1 VKKGVIMQE
10 QWNVA
15 DRWYVSPYNFAEE
28 VRSSHPNMPEKLT
41 IRDVTLTEGQHQPGV
56 RYTLDGMLKIAHALY
71 DMGITEIKQGSQDFQ
86 ALEFITQV
94 KREIPN
100 VKIGVILSIV
110 EGEEYRQ
117 SVSRTKQDMER
128 YIDAGID
135 ELNFPCSLSWSCPKA
150 ISDVMTREAQIER
163 IVEMTQYAR
172 SQGISVEYG
181 HIDATRAAFEDLKEL
196 FDNGLRAGMARI
208 GIYDSYGVASP
219 DGMKFLVSKL
229 RQEYQDVDILVH
241 AHNDFGSAEA
251 TTIGGILG
259 GGTTCEL
266 SVNGLGDRAGNASL
280 EEVVLQLEAFYGI
293 KTGLK
298 LEKLLNLCRVVEE
311 VTGIKV
317 HSYKPIAGEN
327 VFTHE
332 SEAHAGFILQEGLN
346 IKYAS
351 KSEAYSPEAVGGRRR
366 VKFGGTSLT
375 GGMIKQRMNQI
386 GLQYGEKE
394 TNEVRN
400 RIKEIF
406 VEQHRDISLEEFDAL
421 AREVCAQKD

>member
-28 VRSSHPNMPEKLT
+28 VRSSHPNMPAKLT

-150 ISDVMTREAQIER
+150 ISDVMTRDAQIER

-196 FDNGLRAGMARI
+196 FDNGLRAGMTRI

-219 DGMKFLVSKL
+219 GGMKFLVSKL

-351 KSEAYSPEAVGGRRR
+351 KSEAYSPEAVGGKRR

>member
-1 VKKGVIMQE
+1 MKE
-10 QWNVA
+10 QWNVP

-28 VRSSHPNMPEKLT
+28 VRSGYPNMPDKLT

-56 RYTLDGMLKIAHALY
+56 RYSLDGMLKIAHALY
-71 DMGITEIKQGSQDFQ
+71 EIGITEIKQGSQDFQ
-86 ALEFITQV
+86 ALEFITRV
-94 KREIPN
+94 KREIPK

-110 EGEEYRQ
+110 EGEQYRQ
-117 SVSRTKQDMER
+117 SVLRTRQDMDR

-135 ELNFPCSLSWSCPKA
+135 EVNFPCSLSWSCPKA
-150 ISDVMTREAQIER
+150 ISDVMSREAQIER
-163 IVEMTQYAR
+163 IVEMTQYAK
-172 SQGISVEYG
+172 SQGIRVEYG
-181 HIDATRAAFEDLKEL
+181 HVDTTRAAFEDLKEL
-196 FDNGLRAGMARI
+196 FDNGLKAGMTRI
-208 GIYDSYGVASP
+208 GVYDSYGVASP
-219 DGMKFLVSKL
+219 DGMKCLVSKL
-229 RQEYQDVDILVH
+229 RQEYPDVDILVH

-298 LEKLLNLCRVVEE
+298 LEKLVNLCRLVEE

-366 VKFGGTSLT
+366 VRFGGISLT
-375 GGMIKQRMNQI
+375 GGMIKQRMDQL
-386 GLQYGEKE
+386 GLHYGEKE
-394 TNEVRN
+394 VKEIRN
-400 RIKEIF
+400 RIRDIF
-406 VEQHRDISLEEFDAL
+406 VGQQRDISLEEFDAL
-421 AREVCAQKD
+421 AKEVCITSAVAG

>member
-1 VKKGVIMQE
+1 MQE
-10 QWNVA
+10 QWNVP
-15 DRWYVSPYNFAEE
+15 DKWYVSPYNFAEE
-28 VRSSHPNMPEKLT
+28 VRTGYPNMPEKIT

-56 RYTLDGMLKIAHALY
+56 RYTMDGMLKVAHALY
-71 DMGITEIKQGSQDFQ
+71 DIGITEIKQGSQDFQ
-86 ALEFITQV
+86 ALEFIARV

-110 EGEEYRQ
+110 EGEEYRR
-117 SVSRTKQDMER
+117 SVSRTRQDMDR

-135 ELNFPCSLSWSCPKA
+135 ELNFPC
-150 ISDVMTREAQIER
+150 R
-163 IVEMTQYAR
+163 VEMTRYAK
-172 SQGISVEYG
+172 SQGIRVEYG
-181 HIDATRAAFEDLKEL
+181 HVDATRAAFADLKEL
-196 FDNGLRAGMARI
+196 FDNGVRAGMTRI
-208 GIYDSYGVASP
+208 GVYDSYGVASP
-219 DGMKFLVSKL
+219 DGMKCLVGKL
-229 RQEYQDVDILVH
+229 RQEYEDVDILVH

-298 LEKLLNLCRVVEE
+298 LERLLSLCRVVEE

-317 HSYKPIAGEN
+317 HNFKPIAGEN

-332 SEAHAGFILQEGLN
+332 SEAHAGFILQEGLS
-346 IKYAS
+346 ITYAS

-366 VKFGGTSLT
+366 VRFGGTSLT
-375 GGMIKQRMNQI
+375 GGMIKQRMDQL
-386 GLQYGEKE
+386 GLDFGEKE
-394 TNEVRN
+394 IDAVRN

-406 VEQHRDISLEEFDAL
+406 VKQHRDISLEEFDAL
-421 AREVCAQKD
+421 ARELCTPKH

>member
-1 VKKGVIMQE
+1 MQA
-10 QWNVA
+10 QWNIA
-15 DRWYVSPYNFAEE
+15 DKWHVSPYNFAKE
-28 VRSSHPNMPEKLT
+28 VRAGYPNMPREIT

-71 DMGITEIKQGSQDFQ
+71 EMGITEIKQGSQDFQ
-86 ALEFITQV
+86 ALEFITRV
-94 KREIPN
+94 KREIPD
-100 VKIGVILSIV
+100 VQIGVILSIV

-117 SVSRTKQDMER
+117 SVSRTRQDMDR

-135 ELNFPCSLSWSCPKA
+135 ELNFPCSLSWSCPKS
-150 ISDVMTREAQIER
+150 ISDVMSREAQIER
-163 IVEMTQYAR
+163 IVAMTQYAK
-172 SQGISVEYG
+172 SQGIRVEYG
-181 HIDATRAAFEDLKEL
+181 HVDTTRAPFEDLKEL
-196 FDNGLRAGMARI
+196 FDNGLKAGMTRI
-208 GIYDSYGVASP
+208 GVYDSYGVASP
-219 DGMKFLVSKL
+219 DGMKCLVSKL
-229 RQEYQDVDILVH
+229 RRVYPDVDILVH

-293 KTGLK
+293 RTGLK
-298 LEKLLNLCRVVEE
+298 VEKLVTLCRLVEE

-317 HSYKPIAGEN
+317 HSYKPIAGDN

-351 KSEAYSPEAVGGRRR
+351 KSEAYAPEAVGGRRR
-366 VKFGGTSLT
+366 VRFGGTSLT
-375 GGMIKQRMNQI
+375 GGMIKQRMDQL
-386 GLQYGEKE
+386 GLNYAEKE
-394 TNEVRN
+394 INAVRDK
-400 RIKEIF
+400 IKDIF
-406 VEQHRDISLEEFDAL
+406 VKQHRDIALEEFDTL
-421 AREVCAQKD
+421 AKEVCRQISPKH

>member
-1 VKKGVIMQE
+1 MRKGEIMKE
-10 QWNVA
+10 PWHVP
-15 DRWYVSPYNFAEE
+15 DKWYVSPYNFAEA
-28 VRSSHPNMPEKLT
+28 VRSSYPNMPEEIT

-56 RYTLDGMLKIAHALY
+56 HYTLDGMLKIAHALHE
-71 DMGITEIKQGSQDFQ
+71 MGITEIKQGSQDFQ
-86 ALEFITQV
+86 VLEFITRV
-94 KREIPN
+94 KREIPSI
-100 VKIGVILSIV
+100 KIGLILSIV
-110 EGEEYRQ
+110 EGEEYRE
-117 SVSRTKQDMER
+117 SKSRTRQDMDR

-135 ELNFPCSLSWSCPKA
+135 ELNFPCSLSWSCPK
-150 ISDVMTREAQIER
+150 SLSEQMSREGQIER
-163 IVEMTQYAR
+163 LVEMTQYAKR
-172 SQGISVEYG
+172 QGITVEYG

-196 FDNGLRAGMARI
+196 FDNGLRAGMTRI
-208 GIYDSYGVASP
+208 GVYDSYGVASP

-229 RQEYQDVDILVH
+229 RQEYKDVDILVH

-266 SVNGLGDRAGNASL
+266 SVNGLGDRAGNASF

-298 LEKLLNLCRVVEE
+298 LDKLLNLCKVAEE

-317 HSYKPIAGEN
+317 HNFKPIAGEN

-332 SEAHAGFILQEGLN
+332 SEAHAGFILEEGLD

-351 KSEAYSPEAVGGRRR
+351 KSEAYSPEVVGGRRR
-366 VKFGGTSLT
+366 VKFGGISLT
-375 GGMIKQRMNQI
+375 GGMIKQRMNQL

-394 TNEVRN
+394 INEVRT
-400 RIKEIF
+400 RIKNIF
-406 VEQHRDISLEEFDAL
+406 VNEQRDISLEEFDAM
-421 AREVCAQKD
+421 ATEVCSQ

>member
-1 VKKGVIMQE
+1 MKE
-10 QWNVA
+10 QWNIA
-15 DRWYVSPYNFAEE
+15 DRWHVSPYNFAQE
-28 VRSSHPNMPEKLT
+28 VRSSYPNMPQKLT

-86 ALEFITQV
+86 ALEFITRV
-94 KREIPN
+94 KREIPK

-110 EGEEYRQ
+110 EGEQYRQ
-117 SVSRTKQDMER
+117 SVLRTRQDMNR

-135 ELNFPCSLSWSCPKA
+135 EVNFPCSLSWSCPKA
-150 ISDVMTREAQIER
+150 ISDVMSREAQIER
-163 IVEMTQYAR
+163 IVEMTQYAK
-172 SQGISVEYG
+172 SQGIRVEYG
-181 HIDATRAAFEDLKEL
+181 HVDTTRAAFEDLKEL
-196 FDNGLRAGMARI
+196 FDNGLKAGMTRI
-208 GIYDSYGVASP
+208 GVYDSYGVASP
-219 DGMKFLVSKL
+219 DGMKCLVSKL
-229 RQEYQDVDILVH
+229 RQEYPDVDILVH

-298 LEKLLNLCRVVEE
+298 LEKLINLCRVVEE
-311 VTGIKV
+311 VTGINV
-317 HSYKPIAGEN
+317 HSYKPIAGGN

-332 SEAHAGFILQEGLN
+332 SEAHAGFILQEGLSV
-346 IKYAS
+346 KYAS

-375 GGMIKQRMNQI
+375 GGMIKQRMKQI
-386 GLQYGEKE
+386 GLPCGERE
-394 TNEVRN
+394 INEVRD
-400 RIKEIF
+400 RIRKIF

-421 AREVCAQKD
+421 AKEVCAPISPKH

>member
-1 VKKGVIMQE
+1 MRKGEIMRE
-10 QWNVA
+10 PWHVP
-15 DRWYVSPYNFAEE
+15 DKWYVSPYNYAED
-28 VRSSHPNMPEKLT
+28 VRSRYPNMPDKIT

-56 RYTLDGMLKIAHALY
+56 HYTLDGMLKIAHALHE
-71 DMGITEIKQGSQDFQ
+71 MGITEIKQGSQDFQ
-86 ALEFITQV
+86 VLEFITRV
-94 KREIPN
+94 KREIPSI
-100 VKIGVILSIV
+100 KIGLILSIV
-110 EGEEYRQ
+110 EGEEYRE
-117 SVSRTKQDMER
+117 SKSRTRQDMDR

-135 ELNFPCSLSWSCPKA
+135 ELNFPCSLSWSCPKSL
-150 ISDVMTREAQIER
+150 SDAMSREGQIER

-181 HIDATRAAFEDLKEL
+181 HVDTTRAAFEDLKEL
-196 FDNGLRAGMARI
+196 FDNGLRAGMTRI
-208 GIYDSYGVASP
+208 GVYDSYGVASP

-229 RQEYQDVDILVH
+229 RQEYKDVDILVH

-266 SVNGLGDRAGNASL
+266 SVNGLGDRAGNASF

-298 LEKLLNLCRVVEE
+298 LEKLLNLCKVVEE

-317 HSYKPIAGEN
+317 HNFKPIAGEN

-332 SEAHAGFILQEGLN
+332 SEAHAGFILEEGLD

-366 VKFGGTSLT
+366 VKFGGISLT
-375 GGMIKQRMNQI
+375 GGMIKQRMNQL

-394 TNEVRN
+394 INEVRR
-400 RIKEIF
+400 RIKDIF
-406 VEQHRDISLEEFDAL
+406 VNKQRDISLEEFDAL
-421 AREVCAQKD
+421 AREVCA

>member
-94 KREIPN
+94 KGEIPN
-100 VKIGVILSIV
+100 VKIGLILSIV

-196 FDNGLRAGMARI
+196 FDNGLRAGMTRI

-219 DGMKFLVSKL
+219 DGMKFLVAKL
-229 RQEYQDVDILVH
+229 RQEYQNVDILVH

-298 LEKLLNLCRVVEE
+298 LEKLVSLCKLVEE

-332 SEAHAGFILQEGLN
+332 SEAHAGFILQEGLS

-375 GGMIKQRMNQI
+375 GGMIKQRIDQL
-386 GLQYGEKE
+386 GLHYGEKE
-394 TNEVRN
+394 
-400 RIKEIF
+400 IKEIRTRIKDIF
-406 VEQHRDISLEEFDAL
+406 VGQHRDISLEEFDTL
-421 AREVCAQKD
+421 AGEVCAQKD

>member
-1 VKKGVIMQE
+1 MQE

-94 KREIPN
+94 KHEIPN

-196 FDNGLRAGMARI
+196 FDNGLRAGMTRI

-219 DGMKFLVSKL
+219 DGMKFLISKL

-332 SEAHAGFILQEGLN
+332 SEAHAGFILQEGLS

>member
-1 VKKGVIMQE
+1 MQE

-28 VRSSHPNMPEKLT
+28 VRSSYPNMPAKLT

-86 ALEFITQV
+86 ALEFITRV
-94 KREIPN
+94 KREIAK

-117 SVSRTKQDMER
+117 SVSRTRQDMDR

-196 FDNGLRAGMARI
+196 FDNGLRAGMTRI

-219 DGMKFLVSKL
+219 GGMKFLVSKL